1 MRKEQLAQRVADG
14 YMTQER
20 ADRIIARMEDNLA
33 NCDGTGYNCGNG
45 YHCGGGWGDG
55 HGHGHGWRNGGNGC
69 RW

>member
-1 MRKEQLAQRVADG
+1 
-14 YMTQER
+14 MTQER